1 MTQKNRRRSPG
12 SILSKFLKVIFLA
25 LLIVLL
31 LGAGSL
37 GIAVLN
43 IVQDAPDI
51 STENINSMLTENS
64 VIVDPS
70 GRQLELI
77 QTEEFRRIIEIDE
90 MPDHLKKPLY
100 PLKTNG
106 FTAIWG
112 SIRKGLSKCDRQ
124 LPRR

>member
-37 GIAVLN
+37 SIAVLN

-77 QTEEFRRIIEIDE
+77 QTEEFRRIIEID
-90 MPDHLKKPLY
+90 
-100 PLKTNG
+100 
-106 FTAIWG
+106 
-112 SIRKGLSKCDRQ
+112 
-124 LPRR
+124 